1 MEGPVRRVCLI
12 LEHKT
17 GDEPSVRAG
26 KQIRIFKST
35 SFSVANNVFYLMRG
49 VYGKASEPRADR
61 GKRRPE
67 QFPRKHVTDFSRIG
81 SFQGLE
87 PHCHPQVTESSV
99 PGTSVFDEARPGEQR
114 ACSLTELHGRMRE
127 RLAPPSVIV
136 DGDHRVVHLSEGVGL
151 YLRLGGGEANR
162 DVLHLVPEALRWG
175 LHSAL
180 GRAAQTQSE
189 IRVERLLVDL
199 GGARRAVTLRVQ
211 RVPDLVPD
219 LYLVAFDEA
228 EIMPPAV
235 LTAKPPFTSPLKA
248 EPGAVQA
255 PPHDLVEQYE
265 ALVEELKASNEALQ
279 ALNEALR
286 STADEIEA
294 SREELQSINDE
305 LNAVNRGLKSR
316 VAQLIHLNTDLQN
329 LMAATQIATIF
340 LDRELRIV
348 RYTPAAV
355 PLFNLI
361 PTDVGRPLSNLRHRL
376 AYESLAADS
385 ELALERLEPVERE
398 VSSDGGQCYLTRLL
412 PYHNVEGCISGVVLT
427 FVDITER
434 KAAEAALRQSEERYR
449 ALVTA
454 GANAVWR
461 MDGNGKELLALEGG
475 ILRPHDAGHPP
486 DRALLLTYIHPEDR
500 QSTLK
505 AWLHAVAT
513 RSIYDHVHRCLSAQ
527 GEYRHAHSR
536 AVPLLDAGGHVR
548 EWVGTTSDI
557 DALKH
562 AEAERHR
569 REEWFGSLIQNA
581 SDLITVINGEG
592 LVRFQSPSVERT
604 LGYGPADLLGRSIF
618 EFLHPED
625 APRVRA
631 AIRWVRSHSA
641 PSMPVE
647 CRFYHRKGDWRVL
660 QAIGRKM
667 PDGGSESLLAINS
680 RDVTAQKQLEAQL
693 HQAQKMEAFGQLA
706 GGVAHDFNNL
716 LSVIFG
722 HAALLAPALAAE
734 ESQAQSLA
742 EIRDAAERAAALTR
756 QLLAFSR
763 QQVLE
768 PKVVD
773 LNVILVEAEAMLRRL
788 IGEDVRLV
796 TQLEPRLRPVKVDPG
811 QIAQVIV
818 NLAVNARDA
827 MPRGGTLT
835 LETRN
840 LDGGTPETGVRP
852 GRHVLLTVTD
862 TGCGMSPEVQA
873 RAFEPFFTTKGEG
886 KGTGL
891 GLAVVHGIIQQ
902 SGGRVWLESQ
912 PGVGTRFQIYL
923 PAVRGTAARPSGR
936 QDLAVLPVQGRETI
950 LLAEDEDAV
959 REVTAQLLEAFGYQ
973 VLKASSGEEALRL
986 ADSQRGKI
994 HLLMTDVVM
1003 PGVGGRELADL
1014 LRARE
1019 PQLKVLFQSG
1029 YTDDAVVR
1037 YGVVHAE
1044 VAFLQKPFTPQALAE
1059 KVRQALDQP
1068 QANVPGIAK
1077 PLGGGVRPH
1086 D

>member
-1 MEGPVRRVCLI
+1 MNS
-12 LEHKT
+12 
-17 GDEPSVRAG
+17 D
-26 KQIRIFKST
+26 
-35 SFSVANNVFYLMRG
+35 Y
-49 VYGKASEPRADR
+49 
-61 GKRRPE
+61 
-67 QFPRKHVTDFSRIG
+67 
-81 SFQGLE
+81 
-87 PHCHPQVTESSV
+87 
-99 PGTSVFDEARPGEQR
+99 
-114 ACSLTELHGRMRE
+114 
-127 RLAPPSVIV
+127 
-136 DGDHRVVHLSEGVGL
+136 RVVHLSEGVGR
-151 YLRLGGGEANR
+151 YLRLSGGEANW
-162 DVLHLVPEALRWG
+162 DVLHLVPQPLRWG
-175 LHSAL
+175 LRWAL
-180 GRAAQTQSE
+180 DCAAQTEGE
-189 IRVERLLVDL
+189 IQVKRRLVDL
-199 GGARRAVTLRVQ
+199 EGAHRAVTLRVQ
-211 RVPDLVPD
+211 RMPELAPD
-219 LYLVAFDEA
+219 LYLVAFEEA
-228 EIMPPAV
+228 DLVPSAV
-235 LTAKPPFTSPLKA
+235 LPSKPPLTSRPNAKPG
-248 EPGAVQA
+248 GAQVQ
-255 PPHDLVEQYE
+255 PHDLVKQYE
-265 ALVEELKASNEALQ
+265 ASVEELKASNEALQ
-279 ALNEALR
+279 ALNEELR
-286 STADEIEA
+286 TTTDEVEA
-294 SREELQSINDE
+294 SREELQSINEE
-305 LNAVNRGLKSR
+305 LGAVNQGLKST
-316 VAQLIHLNTDLQN
+316 VAELIQLNTDLQN
-329 LMAATQIATIF
+329 FMAATQIATVF

-355 PLFNLI
+355 ALFNLI
-361 PTDVGRPLSNLRHRL
+361 PTDVGRPLSNLRYRL
-376 AYESLAADS
+376 AYESLAADA
-385 ELALERLEPVERE
+385 ERTLERLEPVERE
-398 VSSDGGQCYLTRLL
+398 VPGDDGRWYLMRLL
-412 PYHNVEGCISGVVLT
+412 PYRNVDGCICGVVLT

-434 KAAEAALRQSEERYR
+434 KAVEAALRQSEERYR

-461 MDGNGKELLALEGG
+461 MDGDGKELLALEGG
-475 ILRPHDAGHPP
+475 ILRPHHADHPP
-486 DRALLLTYIHPEDR
+486 DRAWLLTYIHPEDR
-500 QSTLK
+500 QSTLE

-513 RSIYDHVHRCLSAQ
+513 RSIYDHVHRCLSAE

-548 EWVGTTSDI
+548 EWVGTTTDI

-604 LGYGPADLLGRSIF
+604 LGYGPEDLLGRSIF

-641 PSMPVE
+641 ASMPVE

-680 RDVTAQKQLEAQL
+680 RDVTARKQLEAQL

-722 HAALLAPALAAE
+722 HAALLAPALATK

-742 EIRDAAERAAALTR
+742 EIRGAAERAAALTR

-773 LNVILVEAEAMLRRL
+773 LNAILVEAKAMLRRL

-840 LDGGTPETGVRP
+840 VDGGTPETGVRP

-902 SGGRVWLESQ
+902 SGGRIWLESR
-912 PGVGTRFQIYL
+912 PGAGTRFQIYL
-923 PAVRGTAARPSGR
+923 PAVRGTAARPSGC
-936 QDLAVLPVQGRETI
+936 QEVAVLPVQGRETI

-986 ADSQRGKI
+986 ADSQPGKI

-1003 PGVGGRELADL
+1003 PGMGGRELADL

-1068 QANVPGIAK
+1068 QANVPGIMRD
-1077 PLGGGVRPH
+1077 PGGGVCPHEAQKRP
-1086 D
+1086 